1 MKQTFTIGVFGIIR
15 DEDDRVLLVLRNDY
29 DLWNLPGGALEKGE
43 APWQGVVREVKEET
57 GYDVHV
63 VRLAGVYSKPDKDE
77 VVFSFECKIISGEAT
92 LNEEAKEIKY
102 FSFNEIPKNTS
113 QKQVK
118 RIKDLLENGDE
129 LIMKIQT
136 GKSSIERINEKKLE
150 KLKLGR
156 YEHYKGGHY
165 EVIGFARHSETL
177 EELVI
182 YKALY
187 DSEEFGGNALWARP
201 RSMFFESVNIDGREV
216 PRFKYTG

>member
-15 DEDDRVLLVLRNDY
+15 DEDDRVLLFLRNDY

-57 GYDVHV
+57 GYDVQV

-136 GKSSIERINEKKLE
+136 GKSSIEKINEKKLE
-150 KLKLGR
+150 K
-156 YEHYKGGHY
+156 
-165 EVIGFARHSETL
+165 
-177 EELVI
+177 
-182 YKALY
+182 
-187 DSEEFGGNALWARP
+187 
-201 RSMFFESVNIDGREV
+201 
-216 PRFKYTG
+216 

>member
-1 MKQTFTIGVFGIIR
+1 MKQAFTIGVFGIIR

-29 DLWNLPGGALEKGE
+29 DLWNLPGGALERGE

-57 GYDVHV
+57 GYDVEV
-63 VRLAGVYSKPDKDE
+63 ARLAGVYSKPDKDE

-118 RIKDLLENGDE
+118 RIKDLLENRDE

-136 GKSSIERINEKKLE
+136 GKSSIELINEKK
-150 KLKLGR
+150 
-156 YEHYKGGHY
+156 
-165 EVIGFARHSETL
+165 F
-177 EELVI
+177 
-182 YKALY
+182 
-187 DSEEFGGNALWARP
+187 
-201 RSMFFESVNIDGREV
+201 
-216 PRFKYTG
+216 